1 MLRKTQNTVAVKYS
15 IRAEG
20 VVLRASMVRDSGLGS
35 DTAEKGEEPPPPPPP
50 PLLKRDVRS
59 RESILSSVKRD
70 VRVRESI
77 LSTLCQFYIHSVL
90 LSSLL
95 HFEVSQNVSQTLKSR
110 RNKCVYFQN

>member
-1 MLRKTQNTVAVKYS
+1 MLSKTQNTVAVKYT
-15 IRAEG
+15 IRAEV

-35 DTAEKGEEPPPPPPP
+35 DKAEKGEEPPPPPP

-77 LSTLCQFYIHSVL
+77 LSTLCQFYNHSVL

-95 HFEVSQNVSQTLKSR
+95 HFEVSQNVSHQTL
-110 RNKCVYFQN
+110 